1 MAVSE
6 HRTHIY
12 IGLAGEGELIGEG
25 RLLRKADG
33 EDEWQDISQ
42 GLPDN
47 PQVRAL
53 LVRPGNPAVI
63 YAGTQEGV
71 YRSTDRGSHWE
82 GLDDGAQGNDVWS
95 LTVHPKNPD
104 VIFAGFE
111 PCSIS
116 RSQDGGSTWEK
127 MDTSRVVFPNITTYM
142 EPTAKRVIGMA
153 IDPVNPMNMYAA
165 IEVGGLLA
173 SRDGGESWD
182 QVIDGPFL
190 RNNTLDLHEVQVSAA
205 APDTV
210 HIATQIAMFRSRDRG
225 DHWEHV
231 QLEEM
236 FPGGSYCRDLLVA
249 PDDPNTIYLAAGAG
263 GGAAPPDTV
272 QAGALFRSRDTG
284 ETWER
289 VDVGEIP
296 PGRMMQVAIDSTD
309 PSRVCCAAYSGEVY
323 SSADGGQSWNKSM
336 LPVETSRSLHVYPM
350 VCG

>member
-1 MAVSE
+1 MTGTA

-12 IGLAGEGELIGEG
+12 VGLAGEGEFIGEG
-25 RLLRKADG
+25 KLLRKADG
-33 EDEWQDISQ
+33 DDEWQDISR

-53 LVRPGNPAVI
+53 LVRPDNPSMV

-71 YRSTDRGSHWE
+71 YRSSDRGGHWE
-82 GLDDGAQGNDVWS
+82 GLDDAAQGNDVWS
-95 LTVHPKNPD
+95 LAVHPNDPE

-116 RSQDGGSTWEK
+116 RSRDGGDTWEK
-127 MDTSRVVFPNITTYM
+127 MDTSRVTFPNITTYM

-153 IDPVNPMNMYAA
+153 IDPVDPANMYAA

-173 SRDGGESWD
+173 SHDSGESWD

-190 RNNTLDLHEVQVSAA
+190 RNNTLDLHDVQVSAA

-210 HIATQIAMFRSRDRG
+210 HIATQTAMFRSRDQG

-231 QLEEM
+231 QVEEM

-249 PDDPNTIYLAAGAG
+249 PDDPKTIYLAAGAG
-263 GGAAPPDTV
+263 GGAAPPETA

-289 VDVGEIP
+289 VDVGDIP
-296 PGRMMQVAIDSTD
+296 PGRMMQVAIDPAN
-309 PSRVCCAAYSGEVY
+309 PSRVCCTAYSGEVY
-323 SSADGGQSWNKSM
+323 SSTDGGLNWDKSM
-336 LPVETSRSLHVYPM
+336 LPVKTSRSLHVYPM